1 MECSFGYVF
10 DVVWRSCF
18 YTSVSYVL
26 RADDIPYFE
35 WNNKNKKKLE
45 KKEEDTEYD
54 ELIS

>member
-1 MECSFGYVF
+1 MECSFGYLF